1 MPSSSGGTKGDR
13 PTVGEM
19 SPEPLTPIRHW
30 KERRALAA
38 ARRRAD
44 AELLSTALASPRL
57 AWRTE
62 ELVAE
67 DYRIGLGRS
76 LTDVVHSADE
86 RLLPGASPL
95 NRGSVRERRAELLE
109 LAARLCDLSRPV
121 APRGVLL
128 VDRLLSDGSGPLYG
142 RRPAAQLLL
151 ATERARAAL
160 DGGDVSAR

>member
-1 MPSSSGGTKGDR
+1 MSSR
-13 PTVGEM
+13 LL
-19 SPEPLTPIRHW
+19 SPVRGWEA
-30 KERRALAA
+30 RRALRA

-44 AELLSTALASPRL
+44 AELLAARLPSPRL

-67 DYRIGLGRS
+67 GSRVDLGRS
-76 LTDVVHSADE
+76 LTDVVHSADG

-95 NRGSVRERRAELLE
+95 NRAAIRAMRAQLLE

-128 VDRLLSDGSGPLYG
+128 VDRLLYDGAGALYG
-142 RRPAAQLLL
+142 RAAPNRLR
-151 ATERARAAL
+151 AETEQALAAL
-160 DGGDVSAR
+160 EGDDVAAR

>member
-1 MPSSSGGTKGDR
+1 LVR
-13 PTVGEM
+13 E
-19 SPEPLTPIRHW
+19 W
-30 KERRALAA
+30 KARRALTA

-44 AELLSTALASPRL
+44 AELLATSLPSPRL

-67 DYRIGLGRS
+67 DRRIQLGRS
-76 LTDVVHSADE
+76 LIDVVHAADE

-95 NRGSVRERRAELLE
+95 NRNSVRARRAELLQ

-128 VDRLLSDGSGPLYG
+128 VDRLLSDGSSSLFG
-142 RRPAAQLLL
+142 RAPNRLLVEADEAL
-151 ATERARAAL
+151 AAL
-160 DGGDVSAR
+160 DRDDVATH

>member
-1 MPSSSGGTKGDR
+1 MTFGDGLVR
-13 PTVGEM
+13 E
-19 SPEPLTPIRHW
+19 W
-30 KERRALAA
+30 KARRALTA

-44 AELLSTALASPRL
+44 AELLAASLPSPRL

-67 DYRIGLGRS
+67 DRRIQLGRS
-76 LTDVVHSADE
+76 LIDVVHAADE

-95 NRGSVRERRAELLE
+95 NRNSVRARRAELLQ

-128 VDRLLSDGSGPLYG
+128 VDRLLSDGSSSLFSRAPN
-142 RRPAAQLLL
+142 RLLVEADEAL
-151 ATERARAAL
+151 AAL
-160 DGGDVSAR
+160 DGNDVATH

>member
-1 MPSSSGGTKGDR
+1 MSLQRLGLVGD
-13 PTVGEM
+13 
-19 SPEPLTPIRHW
+19 W
-30 KERRALAA
+30 KARRALAA

-44 AELLSTALASPRL
+44 AELLNSLLPSARL

-67 DYRIGLGRS
+67 DRRIELGRS

-121 APRGVLL
+121 APRGMLL
-128 VDRLLSDGSGPLYG
+128 VDRLLSDGSGPLF
-142 RRPAAQLLL
+142 RRHAPNKLLVE
-151 ATERARAAL
+151 TRRARAAL
-160 DGGDVSAR
+160 EGDDVAAR

>member
-1 MPSSSGGTKGDR
+1 
-13 PTVGEM
+13 M
-19 SPEPLTPIRHW
+19 SFEVLGLVREW
-30 KERRALAA
+30 KTRRALAA

-44 AELLSTALASPRL
+44 AELLSTSLPSPRL

-95 NRGSVRERRAELLE
+95 DRGSVRERRAELLE

-142 RRPAAQLLL
+142 RRPSNRLLV
-151 ATERARAAL
+151 ATDRARAAL
-160 DGGDVSAR
+160 DGDDVAGR

>member
-1 MPSSSGGTKGDR
+1 MSF
-13 PTVGEM
+13 VG
-19 SPEPLTPIRHW
+19 LVQDW
-30 KERRALAA
+30 KARRALAA
-38 ARRRAD
+38 ERRRAD
-44 AELLSTALASPRL
+44 AELLATQLPSARL

-67 DYRIGLGRS
+67 DRRIELGRS

-95 NRGSVRERRAELLE
+95 NRGSVRERRAELLQ

-128 VDRLLSDGSGPLYG
+128 VDRLLSDGSSPLFG
-142 RRPAAQLLL
+142 RRSPNRLMVEAGQAL
-151 ATERARAAL
+151 AAL
-160 DGGDVSAR
+160 DGDDVAAH